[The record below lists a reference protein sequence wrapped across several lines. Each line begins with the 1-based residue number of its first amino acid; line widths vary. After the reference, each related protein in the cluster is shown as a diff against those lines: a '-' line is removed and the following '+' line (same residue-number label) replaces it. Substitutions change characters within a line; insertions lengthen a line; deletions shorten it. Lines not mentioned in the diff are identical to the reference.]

1 MTSLKIKYSGIGPLL
16 FMAMCIILYAIPDNI
31 QLPFRLLVFMGLI
44 GTYLKANK
52 HSMPL
57 IQFLIVIIAGFI
69 VLSKIYIKTFDTS
82 LLMVFLSIIPIM
94 NIDTYTSFSQ
104 KQIHVLRY
112 IIYFLCFTIVG
123 QLLIYRYEGRPNLS
137 YEINQSGSYLF
148 LFFLLCDL
156 LKIRLGKLLVICA
169 SFLLLSRLLILS
181 IATFYFI
188 TIANKCFPRI
198 LRWFTYTKLILLA
211 NICIV
216 LFSFVFL
223 LIFARDEISSTADDV
238 SRLTNVVDTSNF
250 IRFKINT
257 DIILGLFSGDPDL
270 LYKGYGD
277 ITANPKY
284 LETRLLMP
292 HNELIKGI
300 AQFGLLVTIFFFLVS
315 RKYISQYVNSKT
327 ISYFV
332 PIVLYTLILWVR
344 FTIIPS
350 FEMIF
355 ILFILK
361 LKSDENCLY
370 YNRHYK
376 LCWHG
381 KSCNRSR

>member
-1 MTSLKIKYSGIGPLL
+1 MTSFKIKYSEIGPLL
-16 FMAMCIILYAIPDNI
+16 FMAMCVILYAIPDDI

-44 GTYLKANK
+44 GTYLKVNK

-57 IQFLIVIIAGFI
+57 VQFLIVIVAGFI
-69 VLSKIYIKTFDTS
+69 VLYKIFISTFDTS

-104 KQIHVLRY
+104 KQIRVLKY

-169 SFLLLSRLLILS
+169 SFLLLSRLLILA
-181 IATFYFI
+181 IATFYII
-188 TIANKCFPRI
+188 TIVNRCFPKI
-198 LRWFTYTKLILLA
+198 LQWLTYTKLILLA
-211 NICIV
+211 NTCIV

-292 HNELIKGI
+292 HNELIKAI

-327 ISYFV
+327 ISYFI

-370 YNRHYK
+370 YN
-376 LCWHG
+376 
-381 KSCNRSR
+381 